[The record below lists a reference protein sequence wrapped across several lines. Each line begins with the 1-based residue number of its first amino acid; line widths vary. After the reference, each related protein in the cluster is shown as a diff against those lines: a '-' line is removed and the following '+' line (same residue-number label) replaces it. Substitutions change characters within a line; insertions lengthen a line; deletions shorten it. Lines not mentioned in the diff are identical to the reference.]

1 MLYTDSSQPDE
12 GETTMSQTI
21 TEFSEELPSID
32 GLTETERHTLLR
44 DERRRLVLDVLADR
58 PATASLSEVAATV
71 AAREDGC
78 DADDEASVRRVA
90 VALHH
95 THLPKMEELG
105 VLSYQPQTHHIVQ

>member
-1 MLYTDSSQPDE
+1 
-12 GETTMSQTI
+12 MSQTI
-21 TEFSEELPSID
+21 TDFNDELPRIVD
-32 GLTETERHTLLR
+32 LTETERHTLLR

-58 PATASLSEVAATV
+58 SATVDLSEVAAEV

-78 DADDEASVRRVA
+78 DADDDAAVQRIE

-105 VLSYQPQTHHIVQ
+105 VLSYQPETHHVVQ